1 MATLPE
7 DPPYPSTVALSS
19 TLGSASTGIFIHK
32 HKHQIITD
40 DENEIYNSTYVH
52 DDVLDTST
60 EIARERV
67 SMETDGSSAKLTLG
81 VLHTNTS
88 SLQQIQ
94 SVICTEA
101 SKTVI
106 SSSDGSSSCNVTLD
120 GSISWNQDDS
130 SLYLSANKSFRIR
143 FVESDGI
150 VPSRLVIEGYSVS
163 ESSYLP
169 KAEFYAD

>member
-1 MATLPE
+1 MSTPE
-7 DPPYPSTVALSS
+7 DPPYSS
-19 TLGSASTGIFIHK
+19 TALLASTLAPVSTGVFVHK

-40 DENEIYNSTYVH
+40 SENEVFNSTYVH
-52 DDVLDTST
+52 DTDLDTST

-67 SMETDGSSAKLTLG
+67 SMEEDATSAKLTLG

-94 SVICTEA
+94 SVVCTDA
-101 SKTVI
+101 SQTVI
-106 SSSDGSSSCNVTLD
+106 SSTDGSSSCNLTLD
-120 GSISWNQDDS
+120 GSISWDTDDA
-130 SLYLSANKSFRIR
+130 SLYLSTDKSFRIR

-150 VPSRLVIEGYSVS
+150 VPSRLVIEGYSTV
-163 ESSYLP
+163 ESDYLP